1 MQSQAR
7 PLQGSRILF
16 VVGQHFPYHR
26 MGKSA
31 AGEGGG
37 DLVALTG
44 GELGGVLPLHKRTGR
59 LQLWLS
65 PSSCLGKQ
73 LLHHI
78 GGGVAVNALGRK
90 IVQNLAAGLAL
101 AQQLRGAAA
110 GKRDIV

>member
-1 MQSQAR
+1 
-7 PLQGSRILF
+7 
-16 VVGQHFPYHR
+16 

-44 GELGGVLPLHKRTGR
+44 GEPGGVLPLHKRAGCR
-59 LQLWLS
+59 QLGVFAVVG
-65 PSSCLGKQ
+65 LGKQ

-78 GGGVAVNALGRK
+78 GGGIAVNAFGRK

-101 AQQLRGAAA
+101 AQQLRSAAA
-110 GKRDIV
+110 GKRGIV

>member
-1 MQSQAR
+1 MAD
-7 PLQGSRILF
+7 P
-16 VVGQHFPYHR
+16 
-26 MGKSA
+26 A

-44 GELGGVLPLHKRTGR
+44 GELGGVLPLHKRAGR
-59 LQLWLS
+59 LQLGAFAVV
-65 PSSCLGKQ
+65 CLGKQ

-90 IVQNLAAGLAL
+90 IVQNFAAGLAL